1 MATTAKPP
9 VLVVLQLSGGNDYMN
24 TVVPY
29 KDPLYWDY
37 RPRVALPKDQI
48 LLLDNDVGLHPSM
61 GPIRD
66 MYNQGRWRSSMGW
79 AIRTRYDPT
88 SARWTSGTPV
98 SRRKRGPRAG

>member
-1 MATTAKPP
+1 MATTEKPP

-37 RPRVALPKDQI
+37 RPRVALPEDQI

-61 GPIRD
+61 GPMLGCR
-66 MYNQGRWRSSMGW
+66 
-79 AIRTRYDPT
+79 PT
-88 SARWTSGTPV
+88 SL
-98 SRRKRGPRAG
+98 SRRSIWSSASATRGR

>member
-37 RPRVALPKDQI
+37 RPRVALPD
-48 LLLDNDVGLHPSM
+48 DD
-61 GPIRD
+61 
-66 MYNQGRWRSSMGW
+66 
-79 AIRTRYDPT
+79 
-88 SARWTSGTPV
+88 
-98 SRRKRGPRAG
+98 